1 MASMLRFN
9 VKLILLMLSKPAR
22 VWELVEEK
30 NPGLNESII
39 FTLLPYSICLSM
51 AYLIGPLRIFDQQDL
66 SDFIFAILYGIV
78 LPFSVISISAWLI
91 FKISNSLGS
100 KFTFKQCFT
109 LIVYSI
115 FPFFIT
121 HMMILV
127 LDLSSYFEIV
137 GIYSIYLYIL
147 AGRSLLPP
155 AKRDFAVYI
164 IISFLITSAIY
175 FVIKYILGGIYL
187 LLLYI

>member
-1 MASMLRFN
+1 
-9 VKLILLMLSKPAR
+9 MLSKPAR